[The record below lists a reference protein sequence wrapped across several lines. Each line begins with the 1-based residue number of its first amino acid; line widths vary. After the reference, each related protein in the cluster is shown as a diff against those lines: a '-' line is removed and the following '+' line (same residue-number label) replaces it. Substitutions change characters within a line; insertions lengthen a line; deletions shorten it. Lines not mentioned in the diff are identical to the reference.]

1 VSNGPVAQQKRG
13 MRGRHFEMRLSE
25 VEVGVDKSKE
35 HAGDNGKGVA
45 HETQPSSRRSRPF
58 EVYEFQLHACGDA
71 LSLPKDDALS
81 LPNRHANTLSSVD
94 HKTHETAAHAH
105 SHTEL

>member
-71 LSLPKDDALS
+71 LSLP
-81 LPNRHANTLSSVD
+81 NRHANTLSSVD